1 MSGHSKWAS
10 IKRSKAVTDAKR
22 GKAFTKVTK
31 EIIQAAK
38 QGGDPDINARLRSAI
53 LAAKAVNMPQ
63 DNIKKAIMKG
73 TGELAGGALDDMVYE
88 GYGPGGVA
96 IMIELTTDN
105 KNRTASE
112 IRSIFTKR
120 GGNLGEPG
128 SVAWMFDKKGQVVVS
143 KDKIGEEELMT
154 LALERGAEDIT
165 TDDAA
170 YTITTDPKDFGDVF
184 QAVKSR
190 IEPES
195 AEVTMIPKNY
205 ISVEEPKIAE
215 QLLKLLEIIDDQEDV
230 QKVHSN
236 FDISDELMEK
246 LRGGG

>member
-10 IKRSKAVTDAKR
+10 IKRSKAATDAKR

-31 EIIQAAK
+31 EIIQSAK
-38 QGGDPDINARLRSAI
+38 QGGDPDLNARLRSAI

-112 IRSIFTKR
+112 IRSIFIKR

-128 SVAWMFDKKGQVVVS
+128 SVAWMFVKKGQVVVS
-143 KDKIGEEELMT
+143 KDKINEEELMT
-154 LALERGAEDIT
+154 LALESGAEDIT
-165 TDDAA
+165 TDGAT
-170 YTITTDPKDFGDVF
+170 YTITTDPKDFEDVF
-184 QAVKSR
+184 KAVKSR

-195 AEVTMIPKNY
+195 AEVTMISKNY
-205 ISVEEPKIAE
+205 ISVEDPKTAE
-215 QLLKLLEIIDDQEDV
+215 QLLKLLEAIDDQDDV

-246 LRGGG
+246 LRGEG